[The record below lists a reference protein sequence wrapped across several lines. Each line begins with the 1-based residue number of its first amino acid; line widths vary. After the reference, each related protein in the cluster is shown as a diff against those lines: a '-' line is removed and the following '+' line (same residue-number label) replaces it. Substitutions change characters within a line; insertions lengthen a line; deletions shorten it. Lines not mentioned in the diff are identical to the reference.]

1 MDRKIVGRTEEKKLI
16 EAYCDTP
23 KAELVAIYGRRRVGK
38 TYLVKSVFDSN
49 FDFYFTGLYETS
61 KAVQLDLFRKE
72 LEKKC
77 DKALPKFRDW
87 FAAFD
92 ALREYLESL
101 SQKRMI
107 VFLDELPWMDTAKSN
122 LIPAFSYFW
131 NAWGSMQPGLKL
143 FVCGSATTWMLEKL
157 IGDKGGL
164 YGRVSRAIYLAPFT
178 LNETERFLN
187 DIKGMGYGRTQVL
200 ETYMI
205 LGGIP
210 YYLDMMDKDIPLSQN
225 VDRLF
230 FRQGAP
236 LRTEYGFLFRTLF
249 KNSRLY
255 QDVVQ
260 VLSSRLKG
268 LSRQEI
274 AEATRQGEGGALTEV
289 LENLCRCDFVRRY
302 SPFGKKSMG
311 TLYQLTDMFSL
322 FYLRFV
328 QADGQDESFWT
339 NTFNSGER
347 RAWSGYAFEQVCLIH
362 LQKIKAS
369 LSILGILSNA
379 HSWQCKP
386 FTDSDGTEW
395 QGGQIDLLID
405 RADNAIN
412 LCEMKFSGDEFVITK
427 EYEETLRRRMSLFKK
442 VTKTRKSLSYVFVTI
457 YGVRQNPYSGIAQ
470 HQVTLDGLFS
480 E

>member
-1 MDRKIVGRTEEKKLI
+1 MNRTIVGRTEECRLI
-16 EAYCDTP
+16 ETYCNSPT
-23 KAELVAIYGRRRVGK
+23 AELMAIYGRRRVGK
-38 TYLVKSVFDSN
+38 TVLVKSFFEGC

-72 LEKKC
+72 LEKKQG
-77 DKALPKFRDW
+77 KSLPKFKDW

-101 SQKRMI
+101 PPKRMV

-131 NAWGSMQPGLKL
+131 NTWGSTQPGLKL

-187 DIKGMGYGRTQVL
+187 EIKEMGYGRAQVL
-200 ETYMI
+200 ETYMV

-210 YYLDMMDKDIPLSQN
+210 YYLDMLDKNIPLSQN
-225 VDRLF
+225 IDRLF

-236 LRTEYGFLFRTLF
+236 LKTEYDFLFRTLF
-249 KNSRLY
+249 KNSKLY

-260 VLSSRLKG
+260 VLSSKLKG

-274 AEATRQGEGGALTEV
+274 AEATHQAEGGALTEV

-302 SPFGKKSMG
+302 SPFGKKSLG

-328 QADGQDESFWT
+328 QGNGQDESFWT
-339 NTFNSGER
+339 NTYNSGER
-347 RAWSGYAFEQVCLIH
+347 KAWSGYAFEQVCLIH
-362 LQKIKAS
+362 MQKIKAS

-379 HSWQCKP
+379 HSWQCKS
-386 FTDSDGTEW
+386 FIDSDGVEW

-405 RADNAIN
+405 RADNVIN
-412 LCEMKFSGDEFVITK
+412 LCEMKFSSDEFVITK

-442 VTKTRKSLSYVFVTI
+442 VTKTKKSLSYVFVTT
-457 YGVRQNPYSGIAQ
+457 YGVRQNPYSGIVQ
-470 HQVTLDGLFS
+470 HQVTLDGLFG